1 MNERKLKKLFD
12 WARDETPPAA
22 PEGFDLRVMA
32 ALRRE
37 PRAGLPSLW
46 DQLEQLFPRLAVA
59 TVLVI
64 GLCLAGDF
72 AYSALHP
79 AGLTADVHE
88 LADQWLLAANEE

>member
-1 MNERKLKKLFD
+1 MNDRKLKKLF
-12 WARDETPPAA
+12 ELTLVEIPPAP
-22 PEGFDLRVMA
+22 PEGFDSRVMA

-37 PRAGLPSLW
+37 QRAGLPSLW

-59 TVLVI
+59 TVLII
-64 GLCLAGDF
+64 GICVAGDF
-72 AYSALHP
+72 MYSALHP